1 MSPHFS
7 AQTERESLKLQ
18 VESLQRELSSSADE
32 QTRLTTRV
40 HELEKEAVQLKSRAD
55 EVTHRSKVDLAT
67 LKMDMLKE
75 RGELE
80 RERDRQ
86 HNQVE
91 GEGTTASALTL
102 SVFVRYK

>member
-1 MSPHFS
+1 MSRFS
-7 AQTERESLKLQ
+7 TQTERESLKLQ

-32 QTRLTTRV
+32 QTRLSTRV

-55 EVTHRSKVDLAT
+55 EVTHRSKVELST

-91 GEGTTASALTL
+91 GERTTASAGI
-102 SVFVRYK
+102 VIVVV